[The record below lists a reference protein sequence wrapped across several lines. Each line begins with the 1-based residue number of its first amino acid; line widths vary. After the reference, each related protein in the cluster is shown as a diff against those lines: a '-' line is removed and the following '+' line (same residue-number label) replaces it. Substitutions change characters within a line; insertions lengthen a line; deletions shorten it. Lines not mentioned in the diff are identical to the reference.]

1 MKSTKNY
8 LKFYFQRPLKI
19 NNLGYHSVCRPL
31 SELNGQST
39 CGAKND
45 PPCEMLSLMPR
56 GEIVTFMDV

>member
-1 MKSTKNY
+1 MN
-8 LKFYFQRPLKI
+8 
-19 NNLGYHSVCRPL
+19 
-31 SELNGQST
+31 EQST